1 MAQASQRID
10 INNPEDI
17 HQFALEVGDIDHL
30 QHLFLISVAD
40 INSTNPK
47 LWTGWRAE
55 QMRTLF
61 YNTKQAFRR
70 GLNNSIDKE
79 QLINA
84 IQYEAIYELEK
95 LGIDEAH
102 AHNIWGEPGDDY
114 FLREGAD
121 NIVWHT
127 QIITEHGQSES
138 PLVSIRETSDIDF
151 EGATQIFI
159 FMKNHPNLFA
169 VTTATLDQLNLSI
182 QDARIMT
189 SNNRN
194 AVDTYIVLDENGVAI
209 GNDIARIEQIKNKL
223 TKALSTPSEYSNVI
237 QRRTPRL
244 LKHFKI
250 PTQVTLSNDPILKHT
265 VLEVVAAD
273 RPGLLA
279 RMGEFFMTHNLLM
292 HSAKIMTEGERI
304 SDIFFISDVHDN
316 PISDPELCLFIQ
328 EEICKI
334 LDQQVEAQQKV

>member
-1 MAQASQRID
+1 
-10 INNPEDI
+10 
-17 HQFALEVGDIDHL
+17 
-30 QHLFLISVAD
+30 
-40 INSTNPK
+40 
-47 LWTGWRAE
+47 
-55 QMRTLF
+55 
-61 YNTKQAFRR
+61 
-70 GLNNSIDKE
+70 
-79 QLINA
+79 
-84 IQYEAIYELEK
+84 
-95 LGIDEAH
+95 
-102 AHNIWGEPGDDY
+102 
-114 FLREGAD
+114 
-121 NIVWHT
+121 
-127 QIITEHGQSES
+127 
-138 PLVSIRETSDIDF
+138 
-151 EGATQIFI
+151 
-159 FMKNHPNLFA
+159 

-209 GNDIARIEQIKNKL
+209 GNDVARIEQIKSKL

-244 LKHFKI
+244 LKHFKV
-250 PTQVTLSNDPILKHT
+250 PTQVTLSNDPILKRT

-279 RMGEFFMTHNLLM
+279 RMGEFFMTHKFLM

-316 PISDPELCLFIQ
+316 PISDPDLCLFIQ
-328 EEICKI
+328 EEICEI